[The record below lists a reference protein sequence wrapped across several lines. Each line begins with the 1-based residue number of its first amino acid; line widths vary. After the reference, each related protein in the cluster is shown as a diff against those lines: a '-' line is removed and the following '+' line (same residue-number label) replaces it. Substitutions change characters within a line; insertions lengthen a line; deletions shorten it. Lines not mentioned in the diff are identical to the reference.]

1 MFGDFFAAPNPENLS
16 ILSWPVELKY
26 ILWLGETCL
35 AALSRNNMKPSK
47 LVLSILPETLAICR
61 LEKESPIPDWAS
73 EASFFSITR
82 TGEELSIVCTE
93 QNVPEGIKLEGDWRC
108 LRVEDTLDFSLTGV
122 IASLTMPLAF
132 EGISVFVL
140 STYDTDYVLVKE
152 RNLDKAALILSQN
165 GHLVID
171 QQKKL

>member
-1 MFGDFFAAPNPENLS
+1 
-16 ILSWPVELKY
+16 
-26 ILWLGETCL
+26 
-35 AALSRNNMKPSK
+35 MKPSK

-61 LEKESPIPDWAS
+61 LDNESPIPEWAL

-82 TGEELSIVCTE
+82 TGQELSIVCTE
-93 QNVPEGIKLEGDWRC
+93 LNVPGGVKLEGAWRC

-140 STYDTDYVLVKE
+140 STYDTDYLLVKE
-152 RNLDKAALILSQN
+152 RSLDKAASILSQN

-171 QQKKL
+171 QQKKT